1 MLPCTGRIDEAL
13 LLKAFENGA
22 DGVMVIGC
30 LEGDCHYVSGNIR
43 ARARVERV
51 YNILDSIRIGPERIR
66 MYNLSAGEGSKF
78 AQFANEF
85 VDKVRELGPSPINLE
100 RAKKKR
106 EAAQPGETPPEQSA
120 PRHEASKEEAA

>member
-1 MLPCTGRIDEAL
+1 MLPCTGRIDESL

-30 LEGDCHYVSGNIR
+30 LEGDCHYINGNIR

-51 YNILDSIRIGPERIR
+51 YAILERIKIGPNRIR

-78 AQFANEF
+78 AAFANEF
-85 VDKVRELGPSPINLE
+85 VDQIKEIGPSPINLV
-100 RAKKKR
+100 RAGKTQVQEVTEK
-106 EAAQPGETPPEQSA
+106 EAT
-120 PRHEASKEEAA
+120 

>member
-1 MLPCTGRIDEAL
+1 MLPCTGRIDESL

-51 YNILDSIRIGPERIR
+51 YAILKRIKIGPDRIR

-78 AQFANEF
+78 AAFAGEF
-85 VDKVRELGPSPINLE
+85 VERIRTIGPSPINLV
-100 RAKKKR
+100 RADKKVAAVRQK
-106 EAAQPGETPPEQSA
+106 EAI
-120 PRHEASKEEAA
+120 

>member
-1 MLPCTGRIDEAL
+1 MLPCTGRIDESL

-30 LEGDCHYVSGNIR
+30 LEGDCHYVNGNIR

-51 YNILDSIRIGPERIR
+51 YEILETIKIGPKRIR

-78 AQFANEF
+78 AEFANEF
-85 VDKVRELGPSPINLE
+85 VAQIREIGPSPINLVRSGKVQAVTE
-100 RAKKKR
+100 K
-106 EAAQPGETPPEQSA
+106 EAT
-120 PRHEASKEEAA
+120 